1 MNKYTIF
8 LLNLARKCH
17 QDHVF
22 ERAAGLT
29 YRVLLAFF
37 PFLIFL
43 MSLMG
48 FTQLET
54 TAVLAPIY
62 YVLPGDVAILVQ
74 EFLQGL
80 EQTRSAGLLS
90 TSLFFAVYNS
100 ANGFRAIIRS
110 ANSAFDTKDDR
121 GMVRHVALSLG
132 LMMLF
137 AVALLVMLVLM
148 VLGRHIWD
156 IFIPDDLEILF
167 TPLSTVGALAVMG
180 FVTMLI
186 YKLAPAMKLRLL
198 QVLPGA
204 VFTVVAWGVA
214 SAVFGFAITNFTQY
228 PAIYGSIAGV
238 FILMLWLNLISV
250 ILLIGNELNALLV
263 TEWRSEDR
271 FCQK

>member
-1 MNKYTIF
+1 
-8 LLNLARKCH
+8 
-17 QDHVF
+17 
-22 ERAAGLT
+22 
-29 YRVLLAFF
+29 
-37 PFLIFL
+37 